1 MFNFISAFLALV
13 SLSVLIIT
21 IRKLAATIQMGRE
34 LAKQVQMGTACLDQ
48 ALSTL
53 REEHQEFRDENRK
66 MDARMIESTRVR
78 RDIDRSISHMENV
91 RDQLKSDFNQFR
103 SILATQAHGPS
114 AASGA
119 IHTLRRQPIVPKS
132 LPVFVQRK
140 AHKTPLND
148 KIQLLKTK
156 F

>member
-1 MFNFISAFLALV
+1 MSWFMFNFVSALLALA

-21 IRKLAATIQMGRE
+21 TRKLAATIQMGRE
-34 LAKQVQMGTACLDQ
+34 LAKQVQIGTACLDQ

-66 MDARMIESTRVR
+66 MDARMIESTRIR

-91 RDQLKSDFNQFR
+91 RDQLKSDFNQLR
-103 SILATQAHGPS
+103 GILTAQAHGPS
-114 AASGA
+114 VASGTT
-119 IHTLRRQPIVPKS
+119 HTLRRQSIVPKG

-140 AHKTPLND
+140 VHKAPLNN
-148 KIQLLKTK
+148 KIQL
-156 F
+156 